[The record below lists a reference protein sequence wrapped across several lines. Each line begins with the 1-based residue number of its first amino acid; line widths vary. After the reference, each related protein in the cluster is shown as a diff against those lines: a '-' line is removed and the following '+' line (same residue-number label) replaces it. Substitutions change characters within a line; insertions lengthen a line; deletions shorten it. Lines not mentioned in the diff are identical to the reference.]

1 MATSIPDPDIFQ
13 TADRQLGKGHD
24 NRALGPGDTSDS
36 GSDVCNLAT
45 ESDSDSH
52 GTGERGSVGLAAAPT
67 VRESPEAIEQISSDN
82 GVAEDIV
89 VADEKE
95 LAKQKRSAREAH
107 IEQELDDALEQT
119 FPASDPVSLTPEKK

>member
-1 MATSIPDPDIFQ
+1 MATSTLDPDIFP

-52 GTGERGSVGLAAAPT
+52 GTGERASVSMARPPAAP
-67 VRESPEAIEQISSDN
+67 ESPEAVEQIASDN

-89 VADEKE
+89 DADEKE
-95 LAKQKRSAREAH
+95 LAKQKKSAREAH
-107 IEQELDDALEQT
+107 VEHELDDALEHT
-119 FPASDPVSLTPEKK
+119 FPASDPVSLTPSKK

>member
-1 MATSIPDPDIFQ
+1 MATSTLDPDIFP

-52 GTGERGSVGLAAAPT
+52 GTGERASVSMARPPAAL
-67 VRESPEAIEQISSDN
+67 ESPEAVEQIASDN

-89 VADEKE
+89 DADEKE
-95 LAKQKRSAREAH
+95 LAKQKKSAREAH
-107 IEQELDDALEQT
+107 VEHELDDALEHT
-119 FPASDPVSLTPEKK
+119 FPASDPVSLTPSKK

>member
-1 MATSIPDPDIFQ
+1 MATSTLDPDIFS

-36 GSDVCNLAT
+36 GSDVCNLAS

-52 GTGERGSVGLAAAPT
+52 GTGERVSVGMATAPRVHET
-67 VRESPEAIEQISSDN
+67 EEAVEQIATDN

-89 VADEKE
+89 KADEKE
-95 LAKQKRSAREAH
+95 MAQQKKSAREAH
-107 IEQELDDALEQT
+107 VEHELDDALEHT

>member
-1 MATSIPDPDIFQ
+1 MAATTLDPDILP

-36 GSDVCNLAT
+36 GSDVCNLAS
-45 ESDSDSH
+45 ESDTDSH
-52 GTGERGSVGLAAAPT
+52 GTGERASVGMARAPR
-67 VRESPEAIEQISSDN
+67 VPESAEAVEQIATDN

-89 VADEKE
+89 KADEKE
-95 LAKQKRSAREAH
+95 LAQQKRSAREAH
-107 IEQELDDALEQT
+107 LEHELDDALEHT